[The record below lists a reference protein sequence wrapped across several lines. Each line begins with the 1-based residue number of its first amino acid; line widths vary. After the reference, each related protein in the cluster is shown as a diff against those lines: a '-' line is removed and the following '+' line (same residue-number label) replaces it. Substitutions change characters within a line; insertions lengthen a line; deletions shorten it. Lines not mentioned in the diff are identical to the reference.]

1 MKNIKLIAFLILQL
15 AILQISFGQ
24 SEYHPIDNN
33 GRTGASKSS
42 VITNQSDPV
51 SSAPI
56 DVYNGISDFDVPG
69 SERTTETTDYQYPLD
84 LDIMQD
90 EMILNT
96 AHPAEIVEQ
105 LNNLKSE
112 MDALRAANEELRL
125 ENKVIRESL
134 GNCCSTNA
142 LNLTAKDAYL
152 LQNSPNPYFESTEI
166 KYFIPD
172 GLEKV
177 ELQIRNVKG
186 EMMKSIAIKDS
197 GYGSITMTP
206 STEMSNGVFIYTLS
220 IADQVIDSKVMI
232 QTNRN

>member
-1 MKNIKLIAFLILQL
+1 MKNIKLIAFLVFQL
-15 AILQISFGQ
+15 TILQIGIGQ

-33 GRTGASKSS
+33 GRTGTNTPSASA
-42 VITNQSDPV
+42 NQGKAAP
-51 SSAPI
+51 SAPV
-56 DVYNGISDFDVPG
+56 DVYNGISDFDISG
-69 SERTTETTDYQYPLD
+69 SERTTQTTDYHYPLD

-90 EMILNT
+90 EMTLNS
-96 AHPAEIVEQ
+96 AHPSEIVAE
-105 LNNLKSE
+105 LNSIKAE
-112 MDALRAANEELRL
+112 MDALRASNEELRL
-125 ENKVIRESL
+125 ENQVIRESL
-134 GNCCSTNA
+134 GNCCSNSA

-186 EMMKSIAIKDS
+186 ELMKSVSIKDS
-197 GYGSITMTP
+197 GYGSIKMTP
-206 STEMSNGVFIYTLS
+206 STEMTNGVFIYTLS
-220 IADQVIDSKVMI
+220 IAGQVIDSKVMI

>member
-1 MKNIKLIAFLILQL
+1 MKNIKLIFFLILQL
-15 AILQISFGQ
+15 AIFQISFGQ

-33 GRTGASKSS
+33 GRTAASSPSATHQSES
-42 VITNQSDPV
+42 VP
-51 SSAPI
+51 SAPV
-56 DVYNGISDFDVPG
+56 DVYNGVSDFDVPG

-90 EMILNT
+90 EMVLNS

-105 LNNLKSE
+105 LNSLKSE

-134 GNCCSTNA
+134 GNCCSSNA

-186 EMMKSIAIKDS
+186 ELMKSITIKDS
-197 GYGSITMTP
+197 GYGSIKMTP
-206 STEMSNGVFIYTLS
+206 STEMENGVFIYTLS
-220 IADQVIDSKVMI
+220 IAGQVIDSKVMI